1 MCSSRHHYGRGRFI
15 PLDVAFATKSIMHQP
30 AGLEAGSLVGLFYC
44 VPFLVFML
52 FRGQSTLKFAKVP
65 FGMMN
70 TILRNVRAFT
80 ELKDLGDDSGNVDPT
95 VEQVV
100 GGGDTQVSFSLVR
113 VTHLQSLLDAFI
125 VSLSAAS
132 NWSI

>member
-1 MCSSRHHYGRGRFI
+1 
-15 PLDVAFATKSIMHQP
+15 
-30 AGLEAGSLVGLFYC
+30 
-44 VPFLVFML
+44 
-52 FRGQSTLKFAKVP
+52 
-65 FGMMN
+65 MMS

-113 VTHLQSLLDAFI
+113 VTHLQILLDAFI
-125 VSLSAAS
+125 VLLVRGVNLSICQYNTVYDPCRLPGPLADRNIKS
-132 NWSI
+132 RTL